1 MLIPGS
7 LDGADEKGER
17 DKNVFYGL
25 VADNGEKEYN
35 NPLKITNYDS
45 IKINKIIN
53 EYESGKIQCNYYDN
67 VKITIKE

>member
-17 DKNVFYGL
+17 DKNVLYGL

-35 NPLKITNYDS
+35 STQN
-45 IKINKIIN
+45 NKLR
-53 EYESGKIQCNYYDN
+53 
-67 VKITIKE
+67 